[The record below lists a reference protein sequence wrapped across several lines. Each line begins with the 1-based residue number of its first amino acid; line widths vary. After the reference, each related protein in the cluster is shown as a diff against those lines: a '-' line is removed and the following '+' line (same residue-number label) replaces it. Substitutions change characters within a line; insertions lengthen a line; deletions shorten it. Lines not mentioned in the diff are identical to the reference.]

1 MELHVEQLEEI
12 AAIDGAYQLDPDKHY
27 VLQVKDDITLKQF
40 ERVKELVHK
49 QFSHLKGSGS
59 VIVVGKHMKLY
70 QLVEGSVPE

>member
-12 AAIDGAYQLDPDKHY
+12 AATDGAYQLDPDRHY
-27 VLQVKDDITLKQF
+27 VLQFKDDITLEQF
-40 ERVKELVHK
+40 ERVKKLVHE
-49 QFSHLKGSGS
+49 QFSGLNGSGS